1 VSSAICFTRRTGAQP
16 LIQMDRFFTAWP
28 HLVRLHFPGIIRRRV
43 YGNISYDADVD
54 TAFQIN
60 PNFSHLSLAV
70 ERDLNRDQVQRI
82 VKAATTSLTH
92 LQLVVQYDAVELAPI
107 FTSPLVNLRQLTCI
121 SKLSS
126 ENVDNHT
133 IPDYLANALKS
144 MVELRTLDIG
154 TNGYKDFAFIEQLP
168 NLKALSITFPNCDPH
183 PAFSTLHA
191 RFQFLALDLE
201 SRLTQN
207 RFDSITINADSYG
220 HNPRPIGD
228 FRSLSATCTM
238 LDIDYSYNFL

>member
-1 VSSAICFTRRTGAQP
+1 
-16 LIQMDRFFTAWP
+16 MDRFFTAWP
-28 HLVRLHFPGIIRRRV
+28 HLVRLQFPGINRLRL
-43 YGNISYDADVD
+43 GNISYDADVD

-107 FTSPLVNLRQLTCI
+107 FTSPLVNLRHLTCI
-121 SKLSS
+121 SILHPRDL
-126 ENVDNHT
+126 DNHT

-144 MVELRTLDIG
+144 MVELRTLEIG

-168 NLKALSITFPNCDPH
+168 NLKALSITLPDRSH
-183 PAFSTLHA
+183 STL
-191 RFQFLALDLE
+191 LAHFHSLAFDLV
-201 SRLTQN
+201 SRLTQD
-207 RFDSITINADSYG
+207 RFDSITINAESNG
-220 HNPRPIGD
+220 FMPRPI
-228 FRSLSATCTM
+228 SNLAALSAACTR
-238 LDIDYSYNFL
+238 LGIDYSYYVL